1 MAFGQDFLKGVT
13 QGIDFKSF
21 GKQLVGGFI
30 GNSVLRDY
38 QHASRTFT
46 TNAYELKPRYKF
58 LFHVSFTLNV
68 TEIPFLNSVFSPED
82 RTMLSLT
89 VKTIDLPKFSIDVE
103 TLNQYNR
110 KRIIQKKLNYEPIN
124 VTFHDTSNDLNR
136 KLWYYYMSY
145 YYKDPTQRY
154 LDPNNN
160 NGTNGESS
168 LRQAG
173 FGYNDRDIY
182 DSQRIGNVNDWGYIG
197 EAYND
202 GNTAGTTGK
211 PPFFRDIRI
220 YGMDQRKFAEYVLIN
235 PLITS
240 WGGDQYNY
248 SEGSGTMQNSMT
260 IAYETV
266 KYYSGALGRS
276 QSGGDPNV
284 QGFATDAHY
293 DKTVSPIA
301 RPGANATVFGQG
313 GLLDAGAGILGDLQ
327 SGSVLGYIGAAQKA
341 ARLSKTFKGKNIGS
355 IAASEAVALGTQ
367 TLKQGITPGGV
378 RQVANRANG
387 WLFPTPKTAPQ
398 TAPVTGRG
406 VDNAGTK
413 PPFKSW
419 AQ

>member
-1 MAFGQDFLKGVT
+1 MPTFGQDFLKG
-13 QGIDFKSF
+13 
-21 GKQLVGGFI
+21 FI
-30 GNSVLRDY
+30 GNNSLRDY
-38 QHASRTFT
+38 THASKTFT

-58 LFHVSFTLNV
+58 LFHVSFTVNV
-68 TEIPFLNSVFSPED
+68 AEIPFLNAVFSPD
-82 RTMLSLT
+82 DLMNLSLT
-89 VKTIDLPKFSIDVE
+89 VKTIDLPKFQVDTE

-110 KRIIQKKLNYEPIN
+110 KRIIQKKINYDPIS

-160 NGTNGESS
+160 NGTNGTSS

-182 DSQRIGNVNDWGYIG
+182 DRQRIGNVNDWGYIG

-220 YGMDQRKFAEYVLIN
+220 YGMDQHKFAEYVLIN

-248 SEGSGTMQNSMT
+248 TEGTGIMQNNMT

-266 KYYSGALGRS
+266 KFYSGAVGR
-276 QSGGDPNV
+276 QQAGGDPNI

-293 DKTVSPIA
+293 DKTVSPIT

-313 GLLDAGAGILGDLQ
+313 GLLETGAGIIGDLQ
-327 SGSVLGYIGAAQKA
+327 SGNLLGYIGAAQKA
-341 ARLSKTFKGKNIGS
+341 ARLNQTFKGKNIS
-355 IAASEAVALGTQ
+355 AIAKSESVSLGVKTIQ
-367 TLKQGITPGGV
+367 QGITPGGV
-378 RQVANRANG
+378 RQVTNRVSG
-387 WLFPTPKTAPQ
+387 WVFPTPTSQQQNSNTGNGYYKTGPGPSNSGYQ
-398 TAPVTGRG
+398 
-406 VDNAGTK
+406 
-413 PPFKSW
+413 PP
-419 AQ
+419 

>member
-13 QGIDFKSF
+13 QGVDFKSF

-30 GNSVLRDY
+30 GNNVLRDY

-68 TEIPFLNSVFSPED
+68 AEVPFLNSVFSSD
-82 RTMLSLT
+82 DIMNLSLT
-89 VKTIDLPKFSIDVE
+89 VKTIDLPKFQIETD

-110 KRIIQKKLNYEPIN
+110 KRIIQKKINYDPVNI
-124 VTFHDTSNDLNR
+124 TFHDTSNDLNR

-154 LDPNNN
+154 LDPNNT
-160 NGTNGESS
+160 NGTNGISS

-182 DSQRIGNVNDWGYIG
+182 DEQRIGNVNDWGYIG

-202 GNTAGTTGK
+202 GMTAGTTGK

-235 PLITS
+235 PIITS
-240 WGGDQYNY
+240 WGGDQYDY
-248 SEGSGTMQNSMT
+248 TQGAGTMQNNMT
-260 IAYETV
+260 VAYETV
-266 KYYSGALGRS
+266 KFYSGAVGRA

-313 GLLDAGAGILGDLQ
+313 GLLETGAGILGDLQ
-327 SGSVLGYIGAAQKA
+327 SGNVLGYIGAAQKA
-341 ARLSKTFKGKNIGS
+341 ARLSKTFKGKNLGS
-355 IAASEAVALGTQ
+355 IAASEAVALGTE
-367 TLKQGITPGGV
+367 TLKQGLPAAT
-378 RQVANRANG
+378 RQVANKANG

-398 TAPVTGRG
+398 AAPPVGRN
-406 VDNAGTK
+406 VDNAGNRL
-413 PPFKSW
+413 F
-419 AQ
+419 

>member
-1 MAFGQDFLKGVT
+1 MANFGQDFLKGVT
-13 QGIDFKSF
+13 QGLDLKSF
-21 GKQLVGGFI
+21 GKNVVEGFI
-30 GNSVLRDY
+30 GNDVLRDY
-38 QHASRTFT
+38 THASKTFT
-46 TNAYELKPRYKF
+46 TNAYELKPRFKF

-68 TEIPFLNSVFSPED
+68 TEIPFLNGAFSSD
-82 RTMLSLT
+82 DQMNLSLT
-89 VKTIDLPKFSIDVE
+89 VKTVDLPKFNIDTE

-124 VTFHDTSNDLNR
+124 IKFHDTSNDLVR
-136 KLWYYYMSY
+136 KMWYYYMSY
-145 YYKDPTQRY
+145 YYKDPSQRY
-154 LDPNNN
+154 LNPNNN

-182 DSQRIGNVNDWGYIG
+182 DKERIGNVNDWGYIG

-240 WGGDQYNY
+240 WSGDTY
-248 SEGSGTMQNSMT
+248 SYAEGAGTMENTMT
-260 IAYETV
+260 VAYETV
-266 KYYSGALGRS
+266 KYYAGAVGAA
-276 QSGGDPNV
+276 QAGGDPNV

-313 GLLDAGAGILGDLQ
+313 GLLETGGGIIGDLQ
-327 SGSVLGYIGAAQKA
+327 SGSVLGLIGAAQKA
-341 ARLSKTFKGKNIGS
+341 GRLNQTFKGKNLGS
-355 IAASEAVALGTQ
+355 LAANEALKLGTQ
-367 TLKQGITPGGV
+367 TIQQGVTPGGV
-378 RQVANRANG
+378 RAVANKADG
-387 WLFPTPKTAPQ
+387 WIFPTPKTAPA
-398 TAPVTGRG
+398 TAPAITQTT
-406 VDNAGTK
+406 NAGRTL
-413 PPFKSW
+413 F
-419 AQ
+419 

>member
-1 MAFGQDFLKGVT
+1 MSSFGQDFLKGVT
-13 QGIDFKSF
+13 QGIDLKDF
-21 GKQLVGGFI
+21 GKGVVAGFVG
-30 GNSVLRDY
+30 NNVLRDY

-68 TEIPFLNSVFSPED
+68 TEIPFLNSVFTSD
-82 RTMLSLT
+82 DIMNLSLT
-89 VKTIDLPKFSIDVE
+89 VKTIDLPKFNIDTE

-110 KRIIQKKLNYEPIN
+110 KRIIQKKINYDPVN
-124 VTFHDTSNDLNR
+124 VTFHDTSNDLTR
-136 KLWYYYMSY
+136 RMWYYYMSY
-145 YYKDPTQRY
+145 YYKDPTQKY
-154 LDPNNN
+154 LEPNNT
-160 NGTNGESS
+160 NGTNGSSS
-168 LRQAG
+168 LRQTG

-202 GNTAGTTGK
+202 GSTAGTTGK

-240 WGGDQYNY
+240 WGGDQYSY
-248 SEGSGTMQNSMT
+248 AEGNGTMQNSMT

-266 KYYSGALGRS
+266 KYYSGAVGRA

-341 ARLSKTFKGKNIGS
+341 ARLNKTFRGKNLGAIT
-355 IAASEAVALGTQ
+355 ASEALALGKTTIQ
-367 TLKQGITPGGV
+367 QGITPGGV
-378 RQVANRANG
+378 RQVANKADG
-387 WLFPTPKTAPQ
+387 WLFPTPKTAPAS
-398 TAPVTGRG
+398 TPAIGKG
-406 VDNAGTK
+406 VDNAGNK
-413 PPFKSW
+413 LL
-419 AQ
+419 